1 MLMSASHRHA
11 SGVRSILRRLNASSQ
26 DLQSSAAMTPDGFI
40 IASVLSSQVDED
52 RFAAMSASLLA
63 LAERAAEEISRGQ
76 LKQLMIEGDWGVM
89 LLVRAGKDA
98 VLAVVA
104 KPSIN
109 LGKIFLE
116 ARRTAAEIQTL
127 FDT

>member
-1 MLMSASHRHA
+1 MLMHASHQHA

-26 DLQSSAAMTPDGFI
+26 DLESSAAMTTDGFI
-40 IASVLSSQVDED
+40 IASVLGDHVDED

-63 LAERAAEEISRGQ
+63 LAERASEEISRGQ

-89 LLVRAGKDA
+89 LLVRAGQDA

-104 KPSIN
+104 KSTMN

-116 ARRTAAEIQTL
+116 ARRTASDIKTL
-127 FDT
+127 FES